1 MTGLVPLPSDG
12 GFHTH
17 EPVRLR
23 PDYAP
28 AGMSPEIAYSLACH
42 LVRTEHNGGITEK
55 VRSLLTIAF
64 LDEELRRWAMTD
76 PELKRVRSV
85 PGQPKE
91 VSLKFRELVGM
102 ADAPTVTPA
111 AKQLF
116 ALACQV
122 DPFDG
127 LAAAASNAL
136 AALAAPEQDDHARRG
151 CFQLRTKVVP
161 PKPVT
166 VDDLKELRGSQ
177 NWSIIERSIWRTLH
191 DTYGFAGDPLR
202 VHTWL
207 ARIMGAEGPDPALSP
222 PKAKE
227 ADKPDPDKADPAKSG
242 SEKADD
248 GKSGA
253 EKPGAEKPDDGKSGA
268 EKADGQKADE
278 AKTD

>member
-1 MTGLVPLPSDG
+1 MTGLVSLPSDG

-17 EPVRLR
+17 EPVRLG
-23 PDYAP
+23 PDYP
-28 AGMSPEIAYSLACH
+28 KNGMSPEVAYSLACH
-42 LVRTEHNGGITEK
+42 LVRTEHNDGITEK

-64 LDEELRRWAMTD
+64 LDEELRRWASID
-76 PELKRVRSV
+76 PELKCVRSV

-91 VSLKFRELVGM
+91 VAREFRKLVGM

-111 AKQLF
+111 AAKLF

-207 ARIMGAEGPDPALSP
+207 ARIMGAEEPDPALSP

-248 GKSGA
+248 GKSV
-253 EKPGAEKPDDGKSGA
+253 AEKPDDAKSGA